1 MQIDPKISFWLGVV
15 VTALIGIGGGTVSLT
30 HAIPPAWIPTVVAWC
45 NILSFLGSAVLT
57 ALHGFASGNSGPLV
71 GTPGGSAQP
80 SPSLS
85 PPKAAIAFLGVGIA
99 ALALSGASPARA
111 QTHQPPRPALSGDPV
126 RDIGNAIK
134 SAQQQSAKE
143 ANETTADLVD
153 KLDKLALPDFE
164 YALAMA
170 KATNNVVSAPCWQ
183 AWVDM
188 LRAQQ
193 KPLTDAAGQT
203 LAEPDPHLITN
214 IERISELLA
223 ALRPDSPLSTSCAA
237 LAGAANRDVATL
249 ISGILSGGA
258 LGLFKLPVIPPVVP

>member
-15 VTALIGIGGGTVSLT
+15 VTALIGVGGGTVSLT
-30 HAIPPAWIPTVVAWC
+30 HAIPPDWIPTVVAWC

-57 ALHGFASGNSGPLV
+57 AL
-71 GTPGGSAQP
+71 
-80 SPSLS
+80 
-85 PPKAAIAFLGVGIA
+85 
-99 ALALSGASPARA
+99 ALACASPAHA
-111 QTHQPPRPALSGDPV
+111 QSRQPARPPLTGDPV
-126 RDIGNAIK
+126 RDIGTAIK
-134 SAQQQSAKE
+134 SGQQQSAKE

-188 LRAQQ
+188 LTAQQ
-193 KPLTDAAGQT
+193 KPLTDAAGQP
-203 LAEPDPHLITN
+203 LSEPDPHLITN

-258 LGLFKLPVIPPVVP
+258 LGLFKLPIVAPVVP

>member
-45 NILSFLGSAVLT
+45 NILSVLGSAMLT

-71 GTPGGSAQP
+71 GAGGASQP
-80 SPSLS
+80 SPQSL
-85 PPKAAIAFLGVGIA
+85 PPKAAIALVGVGLA
-99 ALALSGASPARA
+99 ALWLGCAWPAHA
-111 QTHQPPRPALSGDPV
+111 QTRQPVRAPLTGDPIH
-126 RDIGNAIK
+126 DIGNAIK
-134 SAQQQSAKE
+134 SGQQQSAKE
-143 ANETTADLVD
+143 ANETTADLVER
-153 KLDKLALPDFE
+153 LNKLALPDFE
-164 YALAMA
+164 YAFAMA

-188 LRAQQ
+188 ISAQQ
-193 KPLTDAAGQT
+193 KPLTDAAGQQ
-203 LAEPDPHLITN
+203 LSEPDPHLITN